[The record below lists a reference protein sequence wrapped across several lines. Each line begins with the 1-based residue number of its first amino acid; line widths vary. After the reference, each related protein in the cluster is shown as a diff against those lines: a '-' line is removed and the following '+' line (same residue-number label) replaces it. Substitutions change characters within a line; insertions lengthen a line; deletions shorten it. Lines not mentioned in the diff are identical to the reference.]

1 MTKSFDLSYQNKTL
15 QQFESHPYPDTPIEE
30 SPKNNVTLLYKNS
43 LITAYYRRYQ
53 RVILSLEDCLIL
65 DLACGTG
72 YTTLVLAE
80 ANPGAK
86 IIAVDISPES
96 LMIAE
101 KRLKYHGFHQ
111 VEYHVLALENLDQL
125 GLEFDYINASDIL
138 YLLPDIALAL
148 RQLKTILK
156 SQGIIRTNLH
166 SYYQRFNYYRAQTL
180 FKQMGLM
187 EGNPDEIELGIVRD
201 FFTALKDT
209 ADLKLKTWGNQKSEE
224 MRDETILMNYLFQ
237 NDKGFTIPQ
246 LLDFLKQ
253 SDLELF
259 SMVNWW
265 EWQLADLFKNPDNLP
280 AFLAMGLADL
290 DLGEQLT
297 LYELIQPNKRLLDFW
312 CSRPYSTIKT
322 ENIKTTED
330 WRNIQVYLHPQLKT
344 ESFQQEVL
352 SSDHLFPLNL
362 KNYFPF
368 LSQEVWIDRTLSMAL
383 FAPLLEQN
391 YSLLVLVQRWLLLRP
406 VNPVTLSTTTE
417 AEAFMVISQAI
428 MDQERLGIILLDQQL

>member
-1 MTKSFDLSYQNKTL
+1 MTRSFDLSYQDKTL
-15 QQFESHPYPDTPIEE
+15 QQFERYPYPDAPLQD
-30 SPKNNVTLLYKNS
+30 SPKDNVTLLYKNS

-53 RVILSLEDCLIL
+53 QVISSLEDCFIL
-65 DLACGTG
+65 DVACGTG
-72 YTTLVLAE
+72 YTTLILAE
-80 ANPGAK
+80 ANPRAK
-86 IIAVDISPES
+86 IIAVDISPVS
-96 LMIAE
+96 LKIAE
-101 KRLKYHGFHQ
+101 ERLRYHGFDN
-111 VEYHVLALENLDQL
+111 VEYQVLALEDLNHL
-125 GLEFDYINASDIL
+125 GLQFDYINASDIL
-138 YLLPDIALAL
+138 YLLPDIPLAL
-148 RQLKTILK
+148 KQLETVLK
-156 SQGIIRTNLH
+156 PRGIIRGNLH
-166 SYYQRFNYYRAQTL
+166 SYYQRFNYYRAQAL
-180 FKQMGLM
+180 FKQLGLL
-187 EGNPDEIELGIVRD
+187 EGNPCEVELEIVRD
-201 FFTALKDT
+201 FFLALDDK
-209 ADLKLKTWGNQKSEE
+209 ADLKLKTWGYQKSEDI
-224 MRDETILMNYLFQ
+224 RDETILMNYLFQ

-265 EWQLADLFKNPDNLP
+265 EWQLTDLFKDPDNLP

-297 LYELIQPNKRLLDFW
+297 LNELIQPNKRLLDFW

-391 YSLLVLVQRWLLLRP
+391 CSLLVLVQRWLLLRP